1 MIILAKRLTE
11 KQKKEIIN
19 LFTSGENINDL
30 SNQFNCAKL
39 TISRNLKKTLG
50 EEKYKELSIESKLNN
65 KSIISKNQNKEYSFD
80 FKEKDNAQINIKN
93 KSNSKISSK
102 EFAPISQFIEITPL
116 NCDIDNSLQKDLTSI
131 SISEINLPKT
141 VYMIVDKKVELEIKY
156 LRDYPRWNFLSEDE
170 LKRKTIEIYFEIKIA
185 KSFCNKEQKVIKV
198 PNTNV
203 FKIAAPILISRGISR
218 IVSSDKLIAL

>member
-19 LFTSGENINDL
+19 LFTSGLSLNDL

-39 TISRNLKKTLG
+39 TISRNLKKSLG
-50 EEKYKELSIESKLNN
+50 EDKYKELSIQSKSSN
-65 KSIISKNQNKEYSFD
+65 KLIIYKKQNKDYSFD
-80 FKEKDNAQINIKN
+80 FKEKNNAQIHIKN
-93 KSNSKISSK
+93 TNNSKISSD
-102 EFAPISQFIEITPL
+102 EFAPMSQFIEITPL

-156 LRDYPRWNFLSEDE
+156 LRDYPKWNFLSEDE

-218 IVSSDKLIAL
+218 IVSCDKLIAL

>member
-1 MIILAKRLTE
+1 MAKRLTE
-11 KQKKEIIN
+11 KQKGEIIK
-19 LFTSGENINDL
+19 LFTSGININNL
-30 SNQFNCAKL
+30 SIQFNCTKL

-50 EEKYKELSIESKLNN
+50 DQKYKELSIKSKSHN
-65 KSIISKNQNKEYSFD
+65 KLKISKNQDTDSSINFNEKNNSYVINKD
-80 FKEKDNAQINIKN
+80 RNDPT
-93 KSNSKISSK
+93 ISGEK
-102 EFAPISQFIEITPL
+102 EFFPGPQFIEITPL
-116 NCDIDNSLQKDLTSI
+116 NCDVDNSPQKELTSI
-131 SISEINLPKT
+131 PISEVNFPKT

-203 FKIAAPILISRGISR
+203 FKIAAPILTSRGISR